1 MPDGVHAQHVIAPR
15 GQPAPRGDHGEG
27 GSGDHL
33 VEDPALRLAETLLAL
48 VTEDVVLKQSPGKVD
63 DYGDEEETEKEA
75 VIVQRPASAR
85 CS

>member
-1 MPDGVHAQHVIAPR
+1 V
-15 GQPAPRGDHGEG
+15 
-27 GSGDHL
+27 
-33 VEDPALRLAETLLAL
+33 LLF
-48 VTEDVVLKQSPGKVD
+48 LKQSPGKVD